1 MQVVDP
7 ICLADLP
14 STPWKNGGGSTRTL
28 AVEPANASLD
38 DFLWRISL
46 AEITVPGPFSSF
58 PGIDRIISLWRGPGV
73 VLHSPSWLCR
83 TLDQSCEPFAFSGED
98 PVTCTLIDGPS
109 TDFNLM
115 FRRDVVRASFTAHTA
130 ATFIHQTVD
139 HCILLCNRGKLRV
152 EGAIQ
157 IPALSAD
164 HMIQLPRF
172 CAGLSVVP
180 TEPGTLYAVILIHYE
195 H

>member
-38 DFLWRISL
+38 EFLWRISL
-46 AEITVPGPFSSF
+46 AEIAVPGPFSSF
-58 PGIDRIISLWRGPGV
+58 SGIDRIISLWRGPGV
-73 VLHSPSWLCR
+73 VLHSPSWPCH
-83 TLDQSCEPFAFSGED
+83 TLDQSCEPFPFSGED

-115 FRRDVVRASFTAHTA
+115 FRRDVVRASLTAHTA
-130 ATFIHQTVD
+130 ATFIHQAAD
-139 HCILLCNRGKLRV
+139 HCILLCNRGELRV
-152 EGAIQ
+152 EGATEIFT
-157 IPALSAD
+157 LSAD
-164 HMIQLPRF
+164 YMIQLARYS
-172 CAGLSVVP
+172 AGLSVVP
-180 TEPGTLYAVILIHYE
+180 VQPGTLYIIILIHYE